1 MEIFGNTHNSIE
13 SFFLLFYLSKYSY
26 RSRNFTNLEKMG
38 SFIGFHIIQFPHNQK
53 IFFADIEKLFY
64 KIFEKEKIY
73 IHCGKCEERNER
85 YNNN

>member
-1 MEIFGNTHNSIE
+1 
-13 SFFLLFYLSKYSY
+13 
-26 RSRNFTNLEKMG
+26 MG